1 MIVMQVSR
9 KTEVQI
15 SYKTEVREVKQR
27 EVRIENNNK
36 VREFGTFSSKKFVYY
51 DEMD

>member
-36 VREFGTFSSKKFVYY
+36 VREFGTFFVPKFVYY